1 MLENGLIV
9 TVVGM
14 GVVFIF
20 LTIQVFAMHLC
31 AKIISVVNK
40 FFPEQTAEETTKK
53 KTPSSTDEEIAVAIA
68 ATKALS

>member
-40 FFPEQTAEETTKK
+40 FFPEKNRRRHNKEKNF
-53 KTPSSTDEEIAVAIA
+53 
-68 ATKALS
+68 LFF

>member
-40 FFPEQTAEETTKK
+40 
-53 KTPSSTDEEIAVAIA
+53 
-68 ATKALS
+68 

>member
-1 MLENGLIV
+1 MLVNDLIGNV
-9 TVVGM
+9 EVV

-20 LTIQVFAMHLC
+20 LTIHVFAMHLC

-40 FFPEQTAEETTKK
+40 FFPEKTEEDTTKK
-53 KTPSSTDEEIAVAIA
+53 KTSSSSDEEIANAIA

>member
-40 FFPEQTAEETTKK
+40 FFPEKTEEDKTKK
-53 KTPSSTDEEIAVAIA
+53 KTSSSSDEEIAIAIA